1 MLYMVTFTINIPPM
15 LAYIPAP
22 WIHMDPMGY
31 GNPQYWAMSSQ
42 PHAVIQGVACS
53 LSPPRGAW
61 AAAARAARR
70 HEAAQRGRMQRRE
83 GIHRW
88 PPSLKP
94 FGIPRDMEFI
104 S

>member
-15 LAYIPAP
+15 FAYIPAP
-22 WIHMDPMGY
+22 WILWVMET
-31 GNPQYWAMSSQ
+31 PQYWAMSSQ

-61 AAAARAARR
+61 AAARAARR
-70 HEAAQRGRMQRRE
+70 HEAAQRGRMQRQGR
-83 GIHRW
+83 
-88 PPSLKP
+88 
-94 FGIPRDMEFI
+94 RD